1 MDHVRVIHHHENDS
15 WWAES
20 PDLPGWFAAAD
31 TYAEAHQLAEEG
43 VRFDLERDDVTV
55 EHFVPA
61 GDTAAQAA

>member
-1 MDHVRVIHHHENDS
+1 MDCVRVIHHHEDGS

-31 TYAEAHQLAEEG
+31 TYAEARQLAEEG
-43 VRFDLERDDVTV
+43 VRFELEREDVTV

-61 GDTAAQAA
+61 DEMVRAA